1 MGENSPRQITNVL
14 KDLFIKYI
22 NAGDASSSCVTHDRI
37 VYMWGS
43 GLHGRLGN
51 GNSNNLLKPELSQ
64 ELKDKQVKLM
74 FKGTN
79 TSFALLESTSILAW
93 GSSKNGKLGFSMGNG
108 KNYEL
113 PKEIITINEQG
124 IEVYQIAAGPFHT
137 LLLSTSGKIYCM
149 GSSKDGKLGID
160 MGASICDCDRP
171 TLVKF
176 PSLFFKNQVA

>member
-1 MGENSPRQITNVL
+1 MDIIDISSGSSHSLALDNKGKIYSWGNGQGGRLGHDQEVGENSPRQITNVL
-14 KDLFIKYI
+14 NDLFIKYI

-79 TSFALLESTSILAW
+79 TSFALLESKSILAW

-113 PKEIITINEQG
+113 PKEIITINE
-124 IEVYQIAAGPFHT
+124 
-137 LLLSTSGKIYCM
+137 
-149 GSSKDGKLGID
+149 
-160 MGASICDCDRP
+160 
-171 TLVKF
+171 
-176 PSLFFKNQVA
+176 